1 MKSHRSMR
9 TRTAARPESSRQVP
23 GGARQQRWQSSS
35 WYNAIDQERAEKSAR
50 FLLPVCPTQGIR
62 VFFMY
67 DTQNGYNTCGLIA
80 RIAHTSN
87 ALSDAEND
95 KEVERAIEEIIF
107 YDPTSNYVRLVKD
120 IN

>member
-1 MKSHRSMR
+1 MTKTMLTTKDNPFDPFDHFD
-9 TRTAARPESSRQVP
+9 
-23 GGARQQRWQSSS
+23 S
-35 WYNAIDQERAEKSAR
+35 W
-50 FLLPVCPTQGIR
+50 
-62 VFFMY
+62 FMY

>member
-1 MKSHRSMR
+1 MTKTML
-9 TRTAARPESSRQVP
+9 TTKDNPFDPFDQFD
-23 GGARQQRWQSSS
+23 S
-35 WYNAIDQERAEKSAR
+35 W
-50 FLLPVCPTQGIR
+50 
-62 VFFMY
+62 FMY
-67 DTQNGYNTCGLIA
+67 DTQNGYNTGGLIA

>member
-1 MKSHRSMR
+1 MIKTML
-9 TRTAARPESSRQVP
+9 TTKDNPFDPFDQFD
-23 GGARQQRWQSSS
+23 S
-35 WYNAIDQERAEKSAR
+35 W
-50 FLLPVCPTQGIR
+50 
-62 VFFMY
+62 FMY

-87 ALSDAEND
+87 SLSDAEND